1 MDKLPVDMKKPHNQD
16 LCSMCK
22 KLGRKC
28 TGIVEEDVSDEEKT
42 KLDEPTHRV
51 IRKDGFEFK
60 IRGSFVGARGRGGG
74 RGGGFS
80 RGGFGDNGGF
90 GAETFGGGFS
100 GGNSGGGFGG
110 GDSGGS
116 FRGNGRRIDT
126 AGGTLYVGGIPLGTS
141 ETEVRKFLEEK
152 IPNVDYVRVPINRE
166 TNEIKGIA
174 FVALLGNANIGNIA
188 LQIHG
193 LKMDGKILTIKD
205 NKPKRE
211 EMITRDLS
219 RTGFGGCAR
228 GRYRGRGGY
237 MNRTGFEGRRYAV
250 ASGIEDVNTDN
261 NDAAYLIV
269 HGLPFMNYNGGF
281 SKPDVEDFLMDE
293 IPDAE
298 EVRIVTN
305 MPLNMPLK
313 FGRNGP
319 RAWVRLKAGTNVGK
333 VLRQV
338 DGLHFNGKRLQIDES
353 IMTWDIFESI
363 DGCSDDEDI
372 TGYLVTDSTDSDDST
387 KNLGVGFSGLSVRD
401 RRPTNVRKPV
411 RSTRINSVSSARSLR
426 TNSGS
431 GFCRDANGNFV
442 GDRDGN
448 GDVIDNDNSSII
460 SYEPDE
466 ADDDPEK
473 YHW

>member
-1 MDKLPVDMKKPHNQD
+1 
-16 LCSMCK
+16 MCQ

-60 IRGSFVGARGRGGG
+60 IRGSFVGALGRGGG
-74 RGGGFS
+74 RGGGFK
-80 RGGFGDNGGF
+80 GVGFGDNSGF
-90 GAETFGGGFS
+90 GAENSGGGFS

-110 GDSGGS
+110 GDSGGG
-116 FRGNGRRIDT
+116 FRGNGRRIAT
-126 AGGTLYVGGIPLGTS
+126 AGGTLYVGGIPLGAS
-141 ETEVRKFLEEK
+141 EAEVRKFLEEK
-152 IPNVDYVRVPINRE
+152 IPNVDYVRVPVNRE

-174 FVALLGNANIGNIA
+174 FVALLGNANIRNIA

-219 RTGFGGCAR
+219 RTGFGTRFGGR
-228 GRYRGRGGY
+228 GRSRGGRGGF
-237 MNRTGFEGRRYAV
+237 MNRDGFGRRRYTG
-250 ASGIEDVNTDN
+250 ASGIEDVHTDN
-261 NDAAYLIV
+261 NDATYLIV
-269 HGLPFMNYNGGF
+269 HGLPFMSYTRGF
-281 SKPDVEDFLMDE
+281 RKDDVQEFLLDV
-293 IPDAE
+293 IPHAE

-305 MPLNMPLK
+305 MPLKVGGFVPRR
-313 FGRNGP
+313 FEP

-338 DGLHFNGKRLQIDES
+338 DGLHFNDKRLQIDES

-363 DGCSDDEDI
+363 DGFSDEEDI
-372 TGYLVTDSTDSDDST
+372 TGYLVTDFTDSDDST
-387 KNLGVGFSGLSVRD
+387 ENLGVGFSGLSVGD
-401 RRPTNVRKPV
+401 RRSTNVRKPV

-426 TNSGS
+426 SNSGG
-431 GFCRDANGNFV
+431 GFGRDADGNFV

-448 GDVIDNDNSSII
+448 GDLTDNDNSSIK
-460 SYEPDE
+460 SYDYEP
-466 ADDDPEK
+466 DDDPEK